1 MSNNLLHESASS
13 DALRLKALQSGFES
27 RVEVNQRML
36 IDKMLA
42 RYSSDFVV
50 CRELI
55 QNSDDAKA
63 TSFHFEITCND
74 GSLSSSLEKDFHN
87 KTITEIRAINNGLVF
102 NETDWKRVAAIAEGN
117 TNVESVGQFGVG
129 FFSVFSFSEEP
140 IITSGN
146 EYMAFVWRDDNSL
159 TTYRHE
165 LPFEQ
170 QSKLTS
176 IILKMRTK
184 YILHTETNLDFDS
197 IIDINESPSGKS
209 PNKKRQKKSTIP
221 ITTTNEII
229 PTINLAQLKAYFT
242 KVLSFTKYINELI
255 IKINQ
260 KTIFKVTKTRKPISS
275 TKSNSQFKK
284 NSIHNMLR
292 LDSLNQ
298 TEQIF
303 SIDHGPSIIL
313 NHISVDATLI
323 IDENYHN
330 HIRRILKK
338 SLPPNVQIQLLYTP
352 NNIVMTQQQRKSSKN
367 DDLHMK
373 ILNSLIPLK
382 FQNDE
387 IYPSGLIFIGLGTHQ

>member
-1 MSNNLLHESASS
+1 MNCFHSLTEKESEYLTYFLFSDSTMTKNLVLESASS

-63 TSFHFEITCND
+63 TSFHFEITCD
-74 GSLSSSLEKDFHN
+74 GGSSEKDLHN

-159 TTYRHE
+159 TTYRHK
-165 LPFEQ
+165 LPSNQ
-170 QSKLTS
+170 QSQLTS

-184 YILHTETNLDFDS
+184 YILHTETDLDIDS
-197 IIDINESPSGKS
+197 SNDINDKSNNKS
-209 PNKKRQKKSTIP
+209 PTKKKQKKSI
-221 ITTTNEII
+221 TTNEII

-242 KVLSFTKYINELI
+242 KGKR
-255 IKINQ
+255 KQ
-260 KTIFKVTKTRKPISS
+260 K
-275 TKSNSQFKK
+275 
-284 NSIHNMLR
+284 
-292 LDSLNQ
+292 
-298 TEQIF
+298 QI
-303 SIDHGPSIIL
+303 
-313 NHISVDATLI
+313 
-323 IDENYHN
+323 
-330 HIRRILKK
+330 
-338 SLPPNVQIQLLYTP
+338 
-352 NNIVMTQQQRKSSKN
+352 
-367 DDLHMK
+367 
-373 ILNSLIPLK
+373 
-382 FQNDE
+382 
-387 IYPSGLIFIGLGTHQ
+387 

>member
-1 MSNNLLHESASS
+1 MAKNSFLHSASF
-13 DALRLKALQSGFES
+13 DALRLKALQSGLES

-55 QNSDDAKA
+55 QNSDDAQA
-63 TSFHFEITCND
+63 TSFHFEITCD
-74 GSLSSSLEKDFHN
+74 EKPSER
-87 KTITEIRAINNGLVF
+87 TITEIRAINNGLVF

-159 TTYRHE
+159 TTYRHQ
-165 LPFEQ
+165 LPTEQ
-170 QSKLTS
+170 QSKFTS

-184 YILHTETNLDFDS
+184 YILQTDIDLDLDS
-197 IIDINESPSGKS
+197 STMENNPRISNGKS
-209 PNKKRQKKSTIP
+209 PSKKKQKKSV
-221 ITTTNEII
+221 TTTNEVI

-242 KVLSFTKYINELI
+242 KVLSFTKYINELV
-255 IKINQ
+255 IKINDQ
-260 KTIFKVTKTRKPISS
+260 VIFKVTKTKRTIPSS
-275 TKSNSQFKK
+275 KSNTQFKR

-292 LDSLNQ
+292 LDTLTQ

-303 SIDHGPSIIL
+303 SIDRGPSIAL
-313 NHISVDATLI
+313 NHVSVDATLI
-323 IDENYHN
+323 IDEKYHE

-338 SLPPNVQIQLLYTP
+338 SLPPSIQIQLLYTP
-352 NNIVMTQQQRKSSKN
+352 HQVNKSFESF
-367 DDLHMK
+367 LS
-373 ILNSLIPLK
+373 ICL
-382 FQNDE
+382 FV
-387 IYPSGLIFIGLGTHQ
+387 

>member
-1 MSNNLLHESASS
+1 MLKNLLHESASS

-63 TSFHFEITCND
+63 TSFHFEITCDSNV
-74 GSLSSSLEKDFHN
+74 SSEKDFHN

-159 TTYRHE
+159 TTYRHK
-165 LPFEQ
+165 LPSEQ
-170 QSKLTS
+170 QSQLTS

-184 YILHTETNLDFDS
+184 YILHTETNLDLDS
-197 IIDINESPSGKS
+197 TIDDKSNSKS
-209 PNKKRQKKSTIP
+209 PNKKRQKKSITP
-221 ITTTNEII
+221 TTTNEII

-242 KVLSFTKYINELI
+242 KGK
-255 IKINQ
+255 
-260 KTIFKVTKTRKPISS
+260 
-275 TKSNSQFKK
+275 KK
-284 NSIHNMLR
+284 NK
-292 LDSLNQ
+292 
-298 TEQIF
+298 
-303 SIDHGPSIIL
+303 II
-313 NHISVDATLI
+313 
-323 IDENYHN
+323 
-330 HIRRILKK
+330 
-338 SLPPNVQIQLLYTP
+338 
-352 NNIVMTQQQRKSSKN
+352 
-367 DDLHMK
+367 
-373 ILNSLIPLK
+373 
-382 FQNDE
+382 
-387 IYPSGLIFIGLGTHQ
+387 IFIYFLI

>member
-1 MSNNLLHESASS
+1 MNCFQFSPENECECFDLFFLLDSTMSKTFLHESASS

-63 TSFHFEITCND
+63 TSFHFEITCD
-74 GSLSSSLEKDFHN
+74 VGGGGGSSSEKDFHN

-159 TTYRHE
+159 TTYRHK
-165 LPFEQ
+165 LPSEQ
-170 QSKLTS
+170 QSQLTS
-176 IILKMRTK
+176 IILKMRTN

-197 IIDINESPSGKS
+197 TVDINEKSNNKS
-209 PNKKRQKKSTIP
+209 PNKRKQKKSQ
-221 ITTTNEII
+221 TTNEII
-229 PTINLAQLKAYFT
+229 PTINLSQLKAYFT
-242 KVLSFTKYINELI
+242 KG
-255 IKINQ
+255 
-260 KTIFKVTKTRKPISS
+260 TRI
-275 TKSNSQFKK
+275 
-284 NSIHNMLR
+284 
-292 LDSLNQ
+292 
-298 TEQIF
+298 
-303 SIDHGPSIIL
+303 
-313 NHISVDATLI
+313 
-323 IDENYHN
+323 
-330 HIRRILKK
+330 
-338 SLPPNVQIQLLYTP
+338 
-352 NNIVMTQQQRKSSKN
+352 
-367 DDLHMK
+367 
-373 ILNSLIPLK
+373 
-382 FQNDE
+382 
-387 IYPSGLIFIGLGTHQ
+387 

>member
-87 KTITEIRAINNGLVF
+87 KTITEIRAINNGLIF

-242 KVLSFTKYINELI
+242 KGRT
-255 IKINQ
+255 
-260 KTIFKVTKTRKPISS
+260 FKFREYRIT
-275 TKSNSQFKK
+275 NSD
-284 NSIHNMLR
+284 IEP
-292 LDSLNQ
+292 
-298 TEQIF
+298 T
-303 SIDHGPSIIL
+303 
-313 NHISVDATLI
+313 
-323 IDENYHN
+323 
-330 HIRRILKK
+330 
-338 SLPPNVQIQLLYTP
+338 
-352 NNIVMTQQQRKSSKN
+352 
-367 DDLHMK
+367 
-373 ILNSLIPLK
+373 
-382 FQNDE
+382 
-387 IYPSGLIFIGLGTHQ
+387 

>member
-1 MSNNLLHESASS
+1 MSRNIFHESASS
-13 DALRLKALQSGFES
+13 DALRLKALQSGLES

-63 TSFHFEITCND
+63 TSFHFEITCD
-74 GSLSSSLEKDFHN
+74 GGLATEKDFHN

-159 TTYRHE
+159 TTYRHQ
-165 LPFEQ
+165 LPAEQ
-170 QSKLTS
+170 QSQFTS

-197 IIDINESPSGKS
+197 TNDNNEKSNGKS
-209 PNKKRQKKSTIP
+209 PNKKKQKKSVTP
-221 ITTTNEII
+221 ISTNDII

-242 KVLSFTKYINELI
+242 KGK
-255 IKINQ
+255 
-260 KTIFKVTKTRKPISS
+260 
-275 TKSNSQFKK
+275 
-284 NSIHNMLR
+284 
-292 LDSLNQ
+292 
-298 TEQIF
+298 
-303 SIDHGPSIIL
+303 
-313 NHISVDATLI
+313 
-323 IDENYHN
+323 
-330 HIRRILKK
+330 
-338 SLPPNVQIQLLYTP
+338 
-352 NNIVMTQQQRKSSKN
+352 
-367 DDLHMK
+367 
-373 ILNSLIPLK
+373 
-382 FQNDE
+382 
-387 IYPSGLIFIGLGTHQ
+387 

>member
-1 MSNNLLHESASS
+1 MSKNSLFSS
-13 DALRLKALQSGFES
+13 DALRLKALQSGLES

-63 TSFHFEITCND
+63 TSFHFEIICD
-74 GSLSSSLEKDFHN
+74 GGGSSEKDFHN
-87 KTITEIRAINNGLVF
+87 RTITEIRAINNGLVF

-159 TTYRHE
+159 TTYRHQ
-165 LPFEQ
+165 LSADQ

-184 YILHTETNLDFDS
+184 YILHTETTGDLDS
-197 IIDINESPSGKS
+197 SMETNQMSNGKS
-209 PNKKRQKKSTIP
+209 PTKKKQKKSVPIP
-221 ITTTNEII
+221 MTTNDII

-242 KVLSFTKYINELI
+242 KGKRQE
-255 IKINQ
+255 
-260 KTIFKVTKTRKPISS
+260 
-275 TKSNSQFKK
+275 
-284 NSIHNMLR
+284 
-292 LDSLNQ
+292 
-298 TEQIF
+298 E
-303 SIDHGPSIIL
+303 ID
-313 NHISVDATLI
+313 
-323 IDENYHN
+323 
-330 HIRRILKK
+330 R
-338 SLPPNVQIQLLYTP
+338 
-352 NNIVMTQQQRKSSKN
+352 
-367 DDLHMK
+367 
-373 ILNSLIPLK
+373 
-382 FQNDE
+382 
-387 IYPSGLIFIGLGTHQ
+387 

>member
-1 MSNNLLHESASS
+1 MA
-13 DALRLKALQSGFES
+13 DALRLKALQSGLES

-63 TSFHFEITCND
+63 TSFHFEITCD
-74 GSLSSSLEKDFHN
+74 GDVSSKEN

-159 TTYRHE
+159 TTYRHQ
-165 LPFEQ
+165 LPSEQ

-184 YILHTETNLDFDS
+184 YILQMEGNLDFDPPT
-197 IIDINESPSGKS
+197 DNHEKS
-209 PNKKRQKKSTIP
+209 PNKKRQKKSIM
-221 ITTTNEII
+221 TTNDIV

-242 KVLSFTKYINELI
+242 KGK
-255 IKINQ
+255 
-260 KTIFKVTKTRKPISS
+260 
-275 TKSNSQFKK
+275 
-284 NSIHNMLR
+284 
-292 LDSLNQ
+292 
-298 TEQIF
+298 
-303 SIDHGPSIIL
+303 
-313 NHISVDATLI
+313 
-323 IDENYHN
+323 
-330 HIRRILKK
+330 
-338 SLPPNVQIQLLYTP
+338 
-352 NNIVMTQQQRKSSKN
+352 
-367 DDLHMK
+367 
-373 ILNSLIPLK
+373 
-382 FQNDE
+382 
-387 IYPSGLIFIGLGTHQ
+387 

>member
-1 MSNNLLHESASS
+1 MSRNFLHESASS

-63 TSFHFEITCND
+63 TSFHFEITCD
-74 GSLSSSLEKDFHN
+74 VGGGGSSSEKDFHN

-159 TTYRHE
+159 TTYRHK
-165 LPFEQ
+165 LPSEQ
-170 QSKLTS
+170 QSQLTS

-184 YILHTETNLDFDS
+184 YILHTDTNLDFDS
-197 IIDINESPSGKS
+197 IIDMNEKSNSKS
-209 PNKKRQKKSTIP
+209 PNKKKQKKSMTP
-221 ITTTNEII
+221 ISTNEII

-242 KVLSFTKYINELI
+242 KGRK
-255 IKINQ
+255 IK
-260 KTIFKVTKTRKPISS
+260 
-275 TKSNSQFKK
+275 
-284 NSIHNMLR
+284 
-292 LDSLNQ
+292 
-298 TEQIF
+298 
-303 SIDHGPSIIL
+303 
-313 NHISVDATLI
+313 
-323 IDENYHN
+323 
-330 HIRRILKK
+330 
-338 SLPPNVQIQLLYTP
+338 
-352 NNIVMTQQQRKSSKN
+352 
-367 DDLHMK
+367 
-373 ILNSLIPLK
+373 
-382 FQNDE
+382 
-387 IYPSGLIFIGLGTHQ
+387 

>member
-1 MSNNLLHESASS
+1 
-13 DALRLKALQSGFES
+13 
-27 RVEVNQRML
+27 
-36 IDKMLA
+36 MLA

-63 TSFHFEITCND
+63 TSFHFEITCDD
-74 GSLSSSLEKDFHN
+74 GSLSSSSEKYFHN
-87 KTITEIRAINNGLVF
+87 KTITEIRTINNGLIF

-117 TNVESVGQFGVG
+117 TNVESIGQFGVG

-146 EYMAFVWRDDNSL
+146 KYMAFVWRDDNSL

-165 LPFEQ
+165 LPLEQ

-197 IIDINESPSGKS
+197 RIDINESSSEKS
-209 PNKKRQKKSTIP
+209 PSKKQQKKSTTP

-242 KVLSFTKYINELI
+242 KVLSFTKHINELI

-260 KTIFKVTKTRKPISS
+260 KVIFTVTKTRKPISS
-275 TKSNSQFKK
+275 TKFNSQFKM

-292 LDSLNQ
+292 FDALVQ
-298 TEQIF
+298 TKQIF
-303 SIDHGPSIIL
+303 SIDHGPSIAL
-313 NHISVDATLI
+313 NHISVHGTLI

-338 SLPPNVQIQLLYTP
+338 SLPPRVQIQLLYTP
-352 NNIVMTQQQRKSSKN
+352 HNIVMAQLQKKSSKN

-382 FQNDE
+382 FQHDE
-387 IYPSGLIFIGLGTHQ
+387 IYPSSFIFIGL

>member
-1 MSNNLLHESASS
+1 MSRSFLHQSTSSSS
-13 DALRLKALQSGFES
+13 DALRLKALQSGLEK

-63 TSFHFEITCND
+63 TSFHFEIICNCQ
-74 GSLSSSLEKDFHN
+74 GSTEKDFHD
-87 KTITEIRAINNGLVF
+87 KTITEIRTINNGLVF
-102 NETDWKRVAAIAEGN
+102 NETDWKRIAAIAEGN

-159 TTYRHE
+159 TTYRHRLSSE
-165 LPFEQ
+165 HE
-170 QSKLTS
+170 SHLTS

-184 YILHTETNLDFDS
+184 YILHTEIDHDFDS
-197 IIDINESPSGKS
+197 VVDINNTKS
-209 PNKKRQKKSTIP
+209 PNKKRSKQS

-229 PTINLAQLKAYFT
+229 PTINLKQLKAYFT
-242 KVLSFTKYINELI
+242 KGRKMFCFVFLMIVSFYFIFSFIVLSFTKYINELV

-260 KTIFKVTKTRKPISS
+260 TIVFKVTKTKKSISS
-275 TKSNSQFKK
+275 TKSNLKFKK

-292 LDSLNQ
+292 FESLIQ

-303 SIDHGPSIIL
+303 SIDHGPSITL
-313 NHISVDATLI
+313 NHVSVDGTLI
-323 IDENYHN
+323 IDETYHD

-338 SLPPNVQIQLLYTP
+338 SLPSNIQIQLLYTP
-352 NNIVMTQQQRKSSKN
+352 NHVIKGQKRIS
-367 DDLHMK
+367 
-373 ILNSLIPLK
+373 IL
-382 FQNDE
+382 F
-387 IYPSGLIFIGLGTHQ
+387 